1 MICSNCAAQVADII
15 DTMGIASAKAQ
26 DLQHAIT
33 SADKLR
39 ISDHL
44 VYLMIDPGDNKWVK
58 IIDHWLLQP
67 ICSVG
72 LCRYIFETILIDYNI
87 GTRFCMILQHHC
99 LEKKKLHWKQFLTLL
114 PINTLFRGKQIFLLL
129 RLKAYTVGPY

>member
-1 MICSNCAAQVADII
+1 MLWPINVQTVLFFGDKARLFCHLDVFSVCRNCAAQVADII

-44 VYLMIDPGDNKWVK
+44 VYLMIDSSDNK
-58 IIDHWLLQP
+58 
-67 ICSVG
+67 
-72 LCRYIFETILIDYNI
+72 
-87 GTRFCMILQHHC
+87 
-99 LEKKKLHWKQFLTLL
+99 
-114 PINTLFRGKQIFLLL
+114 
-129 RLKAYTVGPY
+129 